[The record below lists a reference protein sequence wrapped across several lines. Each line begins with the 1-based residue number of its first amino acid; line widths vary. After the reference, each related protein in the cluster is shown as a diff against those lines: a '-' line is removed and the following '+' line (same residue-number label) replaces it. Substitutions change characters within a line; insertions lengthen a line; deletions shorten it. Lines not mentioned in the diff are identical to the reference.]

1 LPHDKILLN
10 VCCAPDATHSI
21 NALRESGYEPV
32 AFFYNPNIHPR
43 NEYLKRVE
51 DIESLA
57 KIASIVNLPDVAY
70 DIRDWFRLCRPFAVE
85 PERGKRCE
93 VCFRMRMD
101 KTAEKTKELGM
112 EIFATTL
119 TISPHKDASLI
130 NRLGR
135 EAADKHGVAYL
146 DSNFKKNDGFKKS
159 IELSNKYGLYR
170 QDYCGCSY
178 SLLQRL
184 KQKRTSKRSEA
195 L

>member
-1 LPHDKILLN
+1 LSGDKILLN

-21 NALRESGYEPV
+21 NAIRENGYEPV
-32 AFFYNPNIHPR
+32 TFFYNPNIHPR
-43 NEYLKRVE
+43 SEYLKRVL
-51 DIESLA
+51 DMDKLA
-57 KIASIVNLPDVAY
+57 KIAAVSNLSDIAY
-70 DIRDWFRLCRPFAVE
+70 DIKDWFRVCGPYADE

-93 VCFRMRMD
+93 ICFRIRMD
-101 KTAEKTKELGM
+101 KTAEKTKELKM

-130 NRLGR
+130 NKLGR
-135 EAADKHGVAYL
+135 EAADKHGVTYL

-184 KQKRTSKRSEA
+184 RQKRTSKKNEA